1 MKMYAAALLALGTA
15 AMQLSDDTEGHPV
28 DGEGNR
34 VLPHEAPTCPAPPS
48 AAEFAAATAS
58 PEAFATVIDSANADQ
73 VADGT
78 ITEREVFNALYCLVE
93 WEGLTEEEAWAA
105 FDGFQEAHGAGG
117 EVSVED
123 AAKDIAALL
132 DDNASECDDRELP
145 HEAPT
150 CPAPPS
156 DEEAAAIFASP
167 ASFAATVDA
176 ANADKVA
183 DGKITEREAFNAL
196 YCMYMWGAMNK
207 CDAFDAFDHFQ
218 ETYGAGGEVSVE
230 DAAADIEASM
240 AEE

>member
-34 VLPHEAPTCPAPPS
+34 VLPHEAPTCP
-48 AAEFAAATAS
+48 
-58 PEAFATVIDSANADQ
+58 V
-73 VADGT
+73 
-78 ITEREVFNALYCLVE
+78 
-93 WEGLTEEEAWAA
+93 
-105 FDGFQEAHGAGG
+105 
-117 EVSVED
+117 
-123 AAKDIAALL
+123 
-132 DDNASECDDRELP
+132 
-145 HEAPT
+145 
-150 CPAPPS
+150 PPS

-196 YCMYMWGAMNK
+196 YCMVVWGAMNK

-218 ETYGAGGEVSVE
+218 ETYGAGGEVSVI